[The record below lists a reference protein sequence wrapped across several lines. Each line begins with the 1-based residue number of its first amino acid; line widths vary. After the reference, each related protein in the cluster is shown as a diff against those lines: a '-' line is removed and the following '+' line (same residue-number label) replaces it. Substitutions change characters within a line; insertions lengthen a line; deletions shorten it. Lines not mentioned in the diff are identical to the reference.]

1 MKHIVFFINTLSSGG
16 AEHQLVFLANG
27 LVDKGYDVTITTFG
41 EDEDYY
47 SYNQKVHRVRLAPQ
61 KSSGLKLLSIWWY
74 FAKVKANCVIIFGQ
88 RESRLC
94 MPALMFRR
102 SKNLKVIC
110 GERNTSFGKPSRQ
123 ERAVMNLWYRRA
135 NYIVPNSRSQYDYI
149 RGLYPHLSDKT
160 FVITNYTDLS
170 IYQANP
176 LPAGD
181 VIRIGVFGRYN
192 SQKNCLRFVDA
203 VAEVVKRTNVPF
215 TIDWY
220 GNRQIKDGA
229 NPMYEQ
235 MREKVEKYG
244 IQDYL
249 SLNNHIKNVAEVMAQ
264 FDAMCLP
271 SLWEGFSN
279 SLSEAICCGRPVI
292 ASNVADNS
300 VMVHDDENG
309 FLFNPKDTEAMASAI
324 LKFLSLSNEERQIM
338 GTASR
343 KIAERLFDYSR
354 FVSQYINLIEA

>member
-1 MKHIVFFINTLSSGG
+1 MKQIVFFINTLSSGG

-27 LVDKGYDVTITTFG
+27 LVDKGYDVTVTTFG
-41 EDEDYY
+41 DDEDYY
-47 SYNQKVHRVRLAPQ
+47 SYNQKIHRVRLAP
-61 KSSGLKLLSIWWY
+61 KKNSVLKLLCIWRY
-74 FAKVKANCVIIFGQ
+74 FTKVKADCVIIFGQ

-94 MPALMFRR
+94 MPGLMFRR

-149 RGLYPHLSDKT
+149 RDSYPRLSSKT

-170 IYQANP
+170 IYQATP

-192 SQKNCLRFVDA
+192 SQKNILRFVDA
-203 VAEVVKRTNVPF
+203 VAEVVERTNVPF

-220 GNRQIKDGA
+220 GNKQIKDDI

-235 MREKVEKYG
+235 MKNRVEKCGVQSY
-244 IQDYL
+244 I
-249 SLNNHIKNVAEVMAQ
+249 SLNNHIKNVPEVMMQ
-264 FDAMCLP
+264 YDAICLP

-279 SLSEAICCGRPVI
+279 SLSEAICCGRPVL

-300 VMVHDDENG
+300 VMVHHGENG
-309 FLFNPKDTEAMASAI
+309 ILFNPKDTHAI
-324 LKFLSLSNEERQIM
+324 ADAIQEFLSLSKDKRQTM

-343 KIAERLFDYSR
+343 KIAEHLFNYSR
-354 FVSQYINLIEA
+354 FVSAYINLIEA